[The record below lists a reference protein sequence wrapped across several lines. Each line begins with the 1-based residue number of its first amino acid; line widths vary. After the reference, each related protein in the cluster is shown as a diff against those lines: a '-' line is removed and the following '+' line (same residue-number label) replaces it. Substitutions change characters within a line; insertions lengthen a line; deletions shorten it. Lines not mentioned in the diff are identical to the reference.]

1 MADLKNKQPPYEGA
15 ANEDD
20 YGTHPDWSG
29 LGGGMSA
36 SENRMVNH
44 IGQNIASKGGPKDT
58 SNGKNLTKD
67 ATNTTSKPGCHPA
80 EASPSS
86 TSQSRN
92 RSFKT
97 GGY

>member
-1 MADLKNKQPPYEGA
+1 MAKDREGA
-15 ANEDD
+15 ASKDD
-20 YGTHPDWSG
+20 YGEHPDFSG
-29 LGGGMSA
+29 MGGGMSA

-44 IGQNIASKGGPKDT
+44 IGRNIASKGGPKST
-58 SNGKNLTKD
+58 SDGKNLGKD
-67 ATNTTSKPGCHPA
+67 ATNTTSKPGCHPK

-97 GGY
+97 GSY